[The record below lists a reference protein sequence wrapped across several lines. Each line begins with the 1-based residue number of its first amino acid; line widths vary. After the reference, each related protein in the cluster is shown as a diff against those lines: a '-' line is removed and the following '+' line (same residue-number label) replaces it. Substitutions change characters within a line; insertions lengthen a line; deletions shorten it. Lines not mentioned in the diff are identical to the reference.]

1 MDRTA
6 HPPAGC
12 DLRAEEKA
20 HAFFVQALPHL
31 TDLDVRALF
40 EELREEEVEHQG
52 LVREALAKL
61 PPDPED
67 ALWDVEDEPVAH

>member
-1 MDRTA
+1 
-6 HPPAGC
+6 
-12 DLRAEEKA
+12 
-20 HAFFVQALPHL
+20 
-31 TDLDVRALF
+31 VRALF